1 MMVLSNVLMM
11 KIIFEWWNNKQD
23 FKCTYMTAKSN
34 FLITITS
41 VKGKL
46 VQTFTENT
54 MQISNLVTKLKSNF

>member
-23 FKCTYMTAKSN
+23 LKCTYMTAKSN

-46 VQTFTENT
+46 VQTFSENT